1 MNLTNHGYAVPVFK
15 SGLIAGAIM
24 MLFVAL
30 PANAQDSSIFTQ
42 CPETT
47 ELHPDGGDG
56 IKCDHLVA
64 GDGLV
69 TMADGYPQYVF
80 SYARVPLPGELTDPN
95 DPSSERA
102 PTEISGEYPG
112 WVMAKGLM
120 AANIPAPT
128 IVVDEDDELFLS
140 LTNVGMAQRPDLF
153 DPHTIHWHGFPQ
165 AGSIFDGV
173 PDSSISINM
182 GATLTYYY
190 SAKDAGTYMYHC
202 HVEATEHM
210 QMGMLGNLWVRPRQ
224 NRTPNNT
231 LLSVAFETNA
241 ANTANGGT
249 TAPPLPW
256 DSADGPAPVH
266 TTGATYAYN
275 DGDGTTRY
283 DVDFPIQIGSFDA
296 EYHDASFNT
305 QPLPFAGMK
314 DTYFMLNGRGY
325 PDTVN
330 PAVLSTTNDFSGPQD
345 SQPVHSLVTATAGQR
360 ILLRISNLA
369 ITEFYTLGTNGLDMQ
384 VVGRDARLLR
394 DGAGNNMYYET
405 NSLTLGGG
413 QSVDVIITAPTPG
426 TYFLYAK
433 NLHRL
438 SNNNEN
444 FGGMMTEIRIQ

>member
-1 MNLTNHGYAVPVFK
+1 MNAKN
-15 SGLIAGAIM
+15 SGLVAAAVLMIIAS
-24 MLFVAL
+24 L

-47 ELHPDGGDG
+47 DLHPDGGDG

-64 GDGLV
+64 GDGMA
-69 TMADGYPQYVF
+69 TMADGYPQYIF
-80 SYARVPLPGELTDPN
+80 SYARVPLPGVDG
-95 DPSSERA
+95 A
-102 PTEISGEYPG
+102 PTEASGEYPG
-112 WVMAKGLM
+112 WVMEQGLM

-224 NRTPNNT
+224 NKTGYGGDTNTIARLGGNNSST
-231 LLSVAFETNA
+231 VE
-241 ANTANGGT
+241 G
-249 TAPPLPW
+249 
-256 DSADGPAPVH
+256 
-266 TTGATYAYN
+266 YAYN
-275 DGDGTTRY
+275 DGDGTTAY
-283 DVDFPIQIGSFDA
+283 DVEFPIQIGSFDPVF
-296 EYHDASFNT
+296 HDNSFNT

-330 PAVLSTTNDFSGPQD
+330 PAVLSTTNDFSGSQE
-345 SQPVHSLVTATAGQR
+345 SQPVHSLITAQAGQR

-394 DGAGNNMYYET
+394 DDAGNNMYYET

-413 QSVDVIITAPTPG
+413 QSTDVIITPTNAG

-433 NLHRL
+433 NLDRL

-444 FGGMMTEIRIQ
+444 FGGMMTEIRVTP